1 MIKANVSRERVS
13 LAVNGNMTEILADSC
28 RIIKSVYTTLLR
40 VNPDVAKVYK
50 SVMQRAMN
58 NPESP
63 IWQANEQDVAV
74 MVDMAELKRQME
86 EQ

>member
-40 VNPDVAKVYK
+40 GNPDVAKVYK